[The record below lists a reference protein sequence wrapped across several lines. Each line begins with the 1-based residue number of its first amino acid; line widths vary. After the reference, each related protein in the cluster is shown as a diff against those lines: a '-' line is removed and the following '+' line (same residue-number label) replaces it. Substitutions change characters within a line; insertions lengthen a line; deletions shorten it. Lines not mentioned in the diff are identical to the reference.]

1 MINEDFTYLWNGGGI
16 KGYQIFVGR
25 IKKLRKQYERFLS
38 GWEIW
43 YALLGLIFVN
53 AWTSGQSQLKD
64 CSGIVLKTDGIDKK
78 QCNYYPS
85 ALAVAEQGCF

>member
-1 MINEDFTYLWNGGGI
+1 MVTTPKNVIEIMSVL

-53 AWTSGQSQLKD
+53 AYTSGQKQ
-64 CSGIVLKTDGIDKK
+64 IAVLV
-78 QCNYYPS
+78 C
-85 ALAVAEQGCF
+85 